1 MQDLEKKTT
10 ATGESIQTYSSVWTR
25 LGAGVDFLSAAA
37 GSFAGYAM
45 LFACLIT
52 TYEVIMRHFFHE
64 PTIWVFDITCY
75 ILVWFG
81 FLSAAYGLK
90 EGSHINVDILVGKM
104 NARTKVPLEII
115 AYALCLVYSF
125 ILLIYTWEMT
135 LEAFLNKE
143 AAPTVLH
150 IPMYLV
156 EIGMVIGS
164 LLLCLQALRL
174 LMARI
179 AVLVKGNLEGG
190 LGLLNNPALV
200 LPLYLLLV
208 VLGIWLF
215 VVSPGAGVVVT
226 ILILLFAG
234 VPVFTSLG
242 IVGTLGLFLLMGV
255 HYGLPQTAFVGLKS
269 LDNFILLAVPMYIL
283 AGQILMS
290 GGIGR
295 ELYDVCI
302 KWLGHL
308 PGGIAAATV
317 GACAIFA
324 AISGSSVATA
334 AAIGLIALPE
344 MLKRGYD
351 PRLAYGVLAAGG
363 TLGILIPPSGAMI
376 IYSSITDES
385 TGALFIGGIVPGV
398 ILAVIF
404 ALFAMFICARTG
416 RYEKIP
422 PFPWKERLLVFKDSF
437 WGLLTPVII
446 IVTIY
451 TGVCTPTEAS
461 AITVVYAL
469 IVTLLRRSLKRREL
483 SVVMAE
489 STRSATMILMI
500 VIGAML
506 LGTITTFLQVPQQVV
521 ALVGSLQVP
530 TWVIMILLCLVFV
543 ILGMFL
549 EVVSILLIT
558 MPIVYPLIIYLGF
571 NGVWFGVFITL
582 LMEMALITPPV
593 GLNIYVIQGI
603 GKASMIDVIRGVLP
617 FMLLL
622 LVGLLLLWFFPQMAL
637 WLPGTMGLGGVR

>member
-1 MQDLEKKTT
+1 MQDLEARTT
-10 ATGESIQTYSSVWTR
+10 ATGESIQAHPSVWGR
-25 LGAGVDFLSAAA
+25 LGAGVDFLSVAA
-37 GSFAGYAM
+37 GAIAGYAM
-45 LFACLIT
+45 LFASLVT

-64 PTIWVFDITCY
+64 PSIWVFDITCY
-75 ILVWFG
+75 ILIWFG

-90 EGSHINVDILVGKM
+90 EGSHINVDLLIGRM
-104 NARTKVPLEII
+104 SDRTKIPLETI
-115 AYALCLVYSF
+115 ACLLCLVYSL

-135 LEAFLNKE
+135 VEAYVSKE

-150 IPMYLV
+150 VPMYIV

-164 LLLCLQALRL
+164 FLLCLQALRML
-174 LMARI
+174 I
-179 AVLVKGNLEGG
+179 GKVVVWTKGNLEGG
-190 LGLLNNPALV
+190 SGLLNNPAVV
-200 LPLYLLLV
+200 LPLYL
-208 VLGIWLF
+208 VLAALGVWLY

-226 ILILLFAG
+226 ILVLLLAG

-242 IVGTLGLFLLMGV
+242 IVGTLGLFLLMGTQ
-255 HYGLPQTAFVGLKS
+255 YGLPQTAIVGLKS

-295 ELYDVCI
+295 ELYDVCV

-385 TGALFIGGIVPGV
+385 TGALFIGGIVPGI
-398 ILAVIF
+398 ILAIIF
-404 ALFAMFICARTG
+404 ALFAMFVCARTG
-416 RYEKIP
+416 RYEKLP

-437 WGLLTPVII
+437 WGLLTPILI

-451 TGVCTPTEAS
+451 TGVCTPTEA
-461 AITVVYAL
+461 AALAVVYAL
-469 IVTLLRRSLKRREL
+469 LVSLFRGAIKPRQLHE
-483 SVVMAE
+483 VMAE

-500 VIGAML
+500 VVGAML

-521 ALVGSLQVP
+521 ALVGSLQMP
-530 TWVIMILLCLVFV
+530 TWVIMALLCLVFV

-549 EVVSILLIT
+549 EVISILLIT
-558 MPIVYPLIIYLGF
+558 MPIVYPLIIHLGF

-603 GKASMIDVIRGVLP
+603 GNASMTDVVRGVLP

-622 LVGLLLLWFFPQMAL
+622 LVGLVLLYFFPQLAL
-637 WLPGTMGLGGVR
+637 WLPGTMGLGGV